1 MFNSYSFIYNT
12 TSFAPNALYVCI
24 FVYSNMYVYR
34 LVFNS
39 YLVICSEIFFL
50 LGTNFTTFISLPLEV
65 CLVIEIMWVRVITD
79 FDLFFF
85 FCFLLLNVYL
95 FALTF
100 IVFIC
105 FLFFIQIKVKTLV
118 KAYHWEKI
126 SKSKIGETS

>member
-79 FDLFFF
+79 FDLYFLFFVVKCLFICSYLYRFHLFFF
-85 FCFLLLNVYL
+85 Y
-95 FALTF
+95 
-100 IVFIC
+100 
-105 FLFFIQIKVKTLV
+105 FIQIKVKTLV
-118 KAYHWEKI
+118 KAYH
-126 SKSKIGETS
+126 

>member
-79 FDLFFF
+79 FDLFFCF
-85 FCFLLLNVYL
+85 FFVVKCL
-95 FALTF
+95 
-100 IVFIC
+100 FIC
-105 FLFFIQIKVKTLV
+105 SYLYRFHLFFFYSNKS
-118 KAYHWEKI
+118 ENI
-126 SKSKIGETS
+126 SQSISLRKD

>member
-65 CLVIEIMWVRVITD
+65 CLVTIIMWVRVITD
-79 FDLFFF
+79 FDLFFIFFFF
-85 FCFLLLNVYL
+85 FCFVVKCLFIRSYL
-95 FALTF
+95 YRFHLF
-100 IVFIC
+100 IFYSNKSENSS
-105 FLFFIQIKVKTLV
+105 QS
-118 KAYHWEKI
+118 I
-126 SKSKIGETS
+126 SLRKD

>member
-79 FDLFFF
+79 FDLFFCF
-85 FCFLLLNVYL
+85 FFVVKFL
-95 FALTF
+95 
-100 IVFIC
+100 FIC
-105 FLFFIQIKVKTLV
+105 SYLYRFHLFFILFYSNKSQN
-118 KAYHWEKI
+118 I
-126 SKSKIGETS
+126 SQSISLRKD

>member
-65 CLVIEIMWVRVITD
+65 CLVTIIMWVRVITD
-79 FDLFFF
+79 FDLFFHF
-85 FCFLLLNVYL
+85 FFIFVLLLNVYL

-105 FLFFIQIKVKTLV
+105 LFFIQIKVKTVV
-118 KAYHWEKI
+118 KAYH
-126 SKSKIGETS
+126 

>member
-1 MFNSYSFIYNT
+1 
-12 TSFAPNALYVCI
+12 
-24 FVYSNMYVYR
+24 
-34 LVFNS
+34 
-39 YLVICSEIFFL
+39 
-50 LGTNFTTFISLPLEV
+50 
-65 CLVIEIMWVRVITD
+65 MWVRVITD

-85 FCFLLLNVYL
+85 LIFVLLLNVYL

-105 FLFFIQIKVKTLV
+105 LFFIQIKVKTVV

>member
-1 MFNSYSFIYNT
+1 
-12 TSFAPNALYVCI
+12 
-24 FVYSNMYVYR
+24 MYVYR

-65 CLVIEIMWVRVITD
+65 CLVTIIMWVRVITD
-79 FDLFFF
+79 FDLFFHF
-85 FCFLLLNVYL
+85 FFIFVLLLNVYL

-105 FLFFIQIKVKTLV
+105 LFFIQIKVKTVV
-118 KAYHWEKI
+118 KAYH
-126 SKSKIGETS
+126 